1 MYFSQSLSRTVQNY
15 ADMATSATL
24 VQNLIVGAGPAG
36 LAVAGRMRQ
45 LGIPFEILEK
55 SDHVA
60 DAWRRHYDRLCLH
73 TIKDLSHLPGLPFP
87 ENYPQYVPRRLLV
100 DYYESYAQKYQI
112 HPMTG
117 QEVVH
122 LRRKQGN
129 WLVRTTKQD
138 FRAAN
143 VVIATGTNRV
153 PFLPQWPG
161 QEAFGGQLLH
171 SSVYKNAEPYSGK
184 KVLVVGMGNSGAE
197 IALDLSEN
205 GAEVHLSLRGPV
217 NIVPRDFLGKPTQKT
232 GLLVAKLPNWLG
244 DQIGV
249 FLRRLTIGDL
259 SRYGIATPTLPPS
272 KQLRLLGK
280 TPVIDIGTVA
290 KIKSGKI
297 KVHPA
302 VQSFT
307 PEGVVFD
314 HGAPLPFDTVIL
326 ATGYRSQLEDF
337 IEYTRGLLDE
347 HGLPRCV
354 IGEGEFQ
361 GLYFV
366 GFDNY
371 TPGGI
376 LGVINR
382 DSEVIANAI
391 ATSGADWVV
400 DEELPE

>member
-1 MYFSQSLSRTVQNY
+1 M
-15 ADMATSATL
+15 ADAQTPSATL
-24 VQNLIVGAGPAG
+24 VQNLIIGAGPAG
-36 LAVAGRMRQ
+36 LAVAGRLRQ

-55 SDHVA
+55 SDHIA
-60 DAWRRHYDRLCLH
+60 DAWHGHYDRLCLH

-87 ENYPQYVPRRLLV
+87 ENYPQYVPRQLLV

-122 LRRKQGN
+122 LRRKQGI

-153 PFLPQWPG
+153 PVAPQWPG
-161 QEAFGGQLLH
+161 QADFKGQILH
-171 SSVYKNAEPYSGK
+171 SSAYKNATPYAGK
-184 KVLVVGMGNSGAE
+184 KILVVGMGNSGAE

-205 GAEVHLSLRGPV
+205 NAEVHLSLRGPV
-217 NIVPRDFLGKPTQKT
+217 NIVPRDFLGNPTQKT
-232 GLLVAKLPNWLG
+232 GLMLAKLPNWLG

-249 FLRRLTIGDL
+249 LLRRMTIGDL
-259 SRYGIATPTLPPS
+259 SRYGIHAPAMPPS
-272 KQLRLLGK
+272 KQLRLSGK

-290 KIKSGKI
+290 KIKSGVI

-302 VQSFT
+302 IQHFT
-307 PEGVVFD
+307 AEGVVFTNGVQ
-314 HGAPLPFDTVIL
+314 HPFDAVIL
-326 ATGYRSQLEDF
+326 GTGYCARLQDF
-337 IEYTRGLLDE
+337 IEYTKGLLDAND
-347 HGLPRCV
+347 LPRCV

-371 TPGGI
+371 TAGGI

-382 DSEVIANAI
+382 DSEVVANAI
-391 ATSGADWVV
+391 ATSGADWPA

>member
-1 MYFSQSLSRTVQNY
+1 MAASQT
-15 ADMATSATL
+15 TSATL
-24 VQNLIVGAGPAG
+24 VQNLIIGAGPAG
-36 LAVAGRMRQ
+36 LAVAGRLRQ
-45 LGIPFEILEK
+45 LGIPFELLEK
-55 SDHVA
+55 SDHIA
-60 DAWRRHYDRLCLH
+60 DAWHQHYDRLCLH

-87 ENYPQYVPRRLLV
+87 ENYPQYVPRKLLL
-100 DYYESYAQKYQI
+100 DYYEAYIQHYQI
-112 HPMTG
+112 HPILG

-129 WLVRTTKQD
+129 WLVRTPKQD

-153 PFLPQWPG
+153 PFLPHWPG

-171 SSVYKNAEPYSGK
+171 SSAYKNATPYVGK

-205 GAEVHLSLRGPV
+205 GVEIHLSIRGPV
-217 NIVPRDFLGKPTQKT
+217 NIVPRDFLGNPTQKT

-249 FLRRLTIGDL
+249 LLRRLTIGNL
-259 SRYGIATPTLPPS
+259 SRYGITTPTLPPS

-290 KIKSGKI
+290 KIKSGVI
-297 KVHPA
+297 KVQPA
-302 VQSFT
+302 IQNFT
-307 PEGVVFD
+307 AEGVVFAD
-314 HGAPLPFDTVIL
+314 GMQLPFDAVVL
-326 ATGYRSQLEDF
+326 GTGYQSQLQDF
-337 IEYTRGLLDE
+337 IEYTNGLLDAN
-347 HGLPRCV
+347 GLPRCV

-376 LGVINR
+376 LGVITR
-382 DSEVIANAI
+382 DSEVVANAI
-391 ATSGADWVV
+391 ATTGANWPA